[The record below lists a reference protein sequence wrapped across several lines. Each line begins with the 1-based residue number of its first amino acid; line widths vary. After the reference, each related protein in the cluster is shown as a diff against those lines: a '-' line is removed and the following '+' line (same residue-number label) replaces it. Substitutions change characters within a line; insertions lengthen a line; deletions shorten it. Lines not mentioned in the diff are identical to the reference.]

1 MAKAIRAFVARSF
14 AAVDEARIQPLVD
27 FLETFSPLGLIFES
41 ADHAESEGV
50 STKVKRMI
58 DDANIFV
65 AIFTKKYPICEIK
78 PDGSFYQSSTPK
90 WTPPLW
96 LLQESGYA
104 LAKEKSLV
112 FFVETGVEIPRLAG
126 DHEYIEYDSERPSA
140 AYKRANQMFSRLISG
155 QLSLIV
161 ETALV
166 QETQAPAT
174 PDQSQSPP
182 NPAKEELPE
191 SKGLMAFMFRLF
203 DCLEQGD
210 LEMAK
215 KAADEGL
222 EYVRANEPD
231 RELTWLTFC
240 LREWIENGDHAA
252 LGELKQ
258 LVATHPK
265 SSTPLSALGSVYT
278 RFGNHRQASEYF
290 KSALEVAS
298 IDDRAW
304 LVASRALSLSD
315 FGESGEAVS
324 VIRAELHRARE
335 ADRSYLLERL
345 YDIFKAKGDGTEA
358 FSVGEVCLAENGAQA
373 GFHFK
378 LAYDYDDSKLKEL
391 SIYHYR
397 SLLQLKADH
406 PNSLNNLGVTYRQLQ
421 LPITATRAQKQ
432 AVELGETL
440 PSANLAYA
448 YLNEGFVD
456 EAQALLATAMSKP
469 DHHEN
474 VTHALAEIE
483 SRKRAESDKLAG
495 LMEDAK
501 KQRGFLELMGY
512 AVLDTDAPC
521 EIDGDWIFPVG
532 EINLVQSFPGSV
544 VGKGGRTIKGG
555 GVGSILGGSQVADSE
570 EKFTFNAQ
578 ATGRVF
584 KFRLDV
590 ETRVT
595 GSYFPSK
602 DSKSGYLVLDK
613 DGNSGSGMTIEP
625 NVEFFKVRRNLQL
638 DLAVSRPT

>member
-1 MAKAIRAFVARSF
+1 MAKAIKAFVAKSF
-14 AAVDEARIQPLVD
+14 APADEARLQPLVD
-27 FLETFSPLGLIFES
+27 LLETFSPLGLIFES

-58 DDANIFV
+58 DDASIFV

-78 PDGSFYQSSTPK
+78 PDESLCQSSPPK

-96 LLQESGYA
+96 LLQETGYA
-104 LAKEKSLV
+104 LAKEKKLV

-126 DHEYIEYDSERPSA
+126 DHEYIEYDSERPSE
-140 AYKRANQMFSRLISG
+140 AYKRSNQMFSRLISG

-182 NPAKEELPE
+182 NPAKEERPE
-191 SKGLMAFMFRLF
+191 SEGLTVFIGRLF

-215 KAADEGL
+215 KAAGEGL
-222 EYVRANEPD
+222 EYVRANEPE
-231 RELTWLTFC
+231 RELTWQTFC
-240 LREWIENGDHAA
+240 LKVRIDNGDSAA
-252 LGELKQ
+252 LSELKQ
-258 LVATHPK
+258 LAAAYPE
-265 SSTPLSALGSVYT
+265 SSTPLSALGTAYT

-298 IDDRAW
+298 IENRAL

-315 FGESGEAVS
+315 LGEFGEAVS
-324 VIRAELHRARE
+324 VIKAELHRACD
-335 ADRSYLLERL
+335 ADRPYLLERL

-373 GFHFK
+373 EFHFK
-378 LAYDYDDSKLKEL
+378 LAYDYDESKFKGL

-397 SLLQLKADH
+397 SLLQLKAEH
-406 PNSLNNLGVTYRQLQ
+406 PIALNNLGVIYRQLE
-421 LPITATRAQKQ
+421 LPIVATRAQKQ

-440 PSANLAYA
+440 PAANLGYA
-448 YLNEGFVD
+448 YLNEGFID
-456 EAQALLATAMSKP
+456 EAQAVLATAMSKP

-483 SRKRAESDKLAG
+483 SRKRAESGKLEG
-495 LMEDAK
+495 LLEDAK
-501 KQRGFLELMGY
+501 KQRGFLQLMGN
-512 AVLDTDAPC
+512 AVLDTDAPR
-521 EIDGDWIFPVG
+521 EINGAWIFPVG
-532 EINLVQSFPGSV
+532 EINLVQRSPESV
-544 VGKGGRTIKGG
+544 VGKGGKTIKGG
-555 GVGSILGGSQVADSE
+555 GVASILGGSPVADTE

-578 ATGRVF
+578 ATGRLL
-584 KFRLDV
+584 KFRLEV

-595 GSYFPSK
+595 GSYFPST
-602 DSKSGYLVLDK
+602 DTKSGYLVLDK
-613 DGNSGSGMTIEP
+613 DGNGGSGMAIEP
-625 NVEFFKVRRNLQL
+625 NVEFFQVRRNPQL
-638 DLAVSRPT
+638 DLALSRPT